1 MALTRSSLQE
11 TCEICFYWHSR
22 AGDRQGYTTMWLSH
36 SKVIPRYDNYGGKI
50 DELGDEGYCLSDIA
64 VCDVSLD
71 RKKFSTVIF
80 SILPITRRKKSS
92 KKR

>member
-1 MALTRSSLQE
+1 MRRFYLHPREGGLQ
-11 TCEICFYWHSR
+11 S
-22 AGDRQGYTTMWLSH
+22 YTTTWLSY